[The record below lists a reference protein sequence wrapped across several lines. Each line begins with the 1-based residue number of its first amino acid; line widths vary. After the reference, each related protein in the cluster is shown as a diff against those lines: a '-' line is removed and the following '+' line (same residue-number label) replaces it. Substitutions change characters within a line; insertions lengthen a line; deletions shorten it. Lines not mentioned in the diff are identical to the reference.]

1 MRVQLTSVPGAP
13 LEDDPASDD
22 LPPGP
27 PKWDGIK
34 IVDSMDPANRI
45 AHVDIRN
52 AQHREGSIGI
62 LRSQCVIDDVRFS
75 DTHIRMIYTDDASVI
90 VENCIFPD
98 MFGPDEQAAALGL
111 DNISEHIKG
120 EGDIPAGGRYIIRD
134 NRFGTN
140 KGHNDVV
147 DVLSGSRPDPI
158 VQILNNYF
166 TGSRCEELDLGGDLY
181 IAGNTFTNVF
191 KDDETSDRGYANA
204 ISTGDRSDT
213 TTFRPSIFST
223 TCMVKAPP
231 PLLRISIRATSSS

>member
-1 MRVQLTSVPGAP
+1 M
-13 LEDDPASDD
+13 
-22 LPPGP
+22 
-27 PKWDGIK
+27 
-34 IVDSMDPANRI
+34 
-45 AHVDIRN
+45 
-52 AQHREGSIGI
+52 
-62 LRSQCVIDDVRFS
+62 IDDVRFS
-75 DTHIRMIYTDDASVI
+75 GTHIRMIYTEDASVI

-98 MFGPDEQAAALGL
+98 MFAPDEQAAALGL

-120 EGDIPAGGRYIIRD
+120 EGDIPSGGRYIIRD

-191 KDDETSDRGYANA
+191 KDDETSDRGYAMRSPRA
-204 ISTGDRSDT
+204 TGPTPQR
-213 TTFRPSIFST
+213 
-223 TCMVKAPP
+223 C
-231 PLLRISIRATSSS
+231 LLATSSGMLTTPSA